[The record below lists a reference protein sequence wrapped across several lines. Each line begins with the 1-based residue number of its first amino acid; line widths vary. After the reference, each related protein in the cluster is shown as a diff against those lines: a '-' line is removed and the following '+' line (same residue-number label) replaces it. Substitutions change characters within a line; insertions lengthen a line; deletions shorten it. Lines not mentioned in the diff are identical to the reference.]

1 MFDLQKLLVDIEADN
16 IGMHAYQRGEKI
28 VQKVLQMRVV
38 STEM

>member
-1 MFDLQKLLVDIEADN
+1 MFDLQKLLVDIETDN
-16 IGMHAYQRGEKI
+16 IEMHAYQKI